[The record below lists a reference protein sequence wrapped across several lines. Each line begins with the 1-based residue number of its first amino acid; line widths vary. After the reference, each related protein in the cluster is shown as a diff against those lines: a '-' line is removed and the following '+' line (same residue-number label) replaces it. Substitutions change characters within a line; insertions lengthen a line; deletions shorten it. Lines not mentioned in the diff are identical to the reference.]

1 MQNASRGKSDYFHDL
16 KKSYLNTEAQIV
28 TQILNEYIQE
38 GHFQKNILPK
48 KIKGGDEII
57 WRPRFPPH
65 PFFLFFLQSSKK
77 RNLFLPSSLNWMQFI
92 AFSKLVFHRQWQP
105 MRICLLNVASG
116 ANMRKMT
123 GGDAV
128 RGMLAKTNP

>member
-28 TQILNEYIQE
+28 AQILNEYIQE
-38 GHFQKNILPK
+38 GNFQKNILPR

-65 PFFLFFLQSSKK
+65 PTP
-77 RNLFLPSSLNWMQFI
+77 LFLPSLPSVFEKEKFI
-92 AFSKLVFHRQWQP
+92 SAFISKLDA
-105 MRICLLNVASG
+105 IYCLSKARFSQAVA
-116 ANMRKMT
+116 ANAYLPVQCGLRC
-123 GGDAV
+123 
-128 RGMLAKTNP
+128 